1 MRRREVLLIIALTVV
16 AGVVGGA
23 LSNRVF
29 MARTAAAQEAEQQ
42 RKVITAEEFRLVDE
56 DGKIRAVLVAGSKGD
71 ISINFYDRYDENRA
85 TLGLSS
91 EGQPV
96 LKLFDQGSLE
106 FADKNGQIRVRVD
119 VAYDGS
125 PSLRL
130 YDEDG
135 RSRAALGCVSL
146 ETADTARTGSVEKR
160 AESSLV
166 LSDKQGKV
174 MWSAP

>member
-1 MRRREVLLIIALTVV
+1 MRRREVLLLVALTVV
-16 AGVVGGA
+16 AGLVGGA

-29 MARTAAAQEAEQQ
+29 MARIATAQEAEQQ

-56 DGKIRAVLVAGSKGD
+56 DGRARAVLTLGSKGNVS
-71 ISINFYDRYDENRA
+71 ISFYDRYDESRVE
-85 TLGLSS
+85 LGLSP
-91 EGQPV
+91 EGQPI
-96 LKLFDQGSLE
+96 LKLLDQGSLE
-106 FADKNGQIRVRVD
+106 FLDKNGQIRVKVD
-119 VAYDGS
+119 VTYDGS

-146 ETADTARTGSVEKR
+146 ETADTARTGSVERR